1 MCRKENE
8 MTTEPKNNEAAEQ
21 IDINPKYGFRIVT
34 AKTAGFCFGVTNAV
48 DTAIREA
55 GKGGKLVT
63 YGPIIHNENV
73 VEDLRK
79 KGVGIINTPEEIPAA
94 SDGTI
99 IIRSHGVPK
108 AIYEAMEK
116 SGAHVVDATCPFVQR
131 IHRIVEDASA
141 KGEKIVIIG
150 NHGHAEVEGTT
161 GWSSTPVTVIETQ
174 EEAEAFE
181 EDRSVPLCVVS
192 QTTFNEAKFK
202 DLVAT
207 LKRKGYNTNVNETI
221 CYATHERQSEAR
233 RIAKQ
238 ADIMIVVGGKGS
250 SNTAKLYEIC
260 RAECERTYFVQTV
273 DDLKLSL
280 TGSEKLIGITAGAS
294 TPKNIIEEVQNRVR
308 GTDF

>member
-1 MCRKENE
+1 MAEEKIDYNE
-8 MTTEPKNNEAAEQ
+8 H
-21 IDINPKYGFRIVT
+21 YGFQIVT

-48 DTAIREA
+48 QTALREA
-55 GKGGKLVT
+55 EKGGRLVT
-63 YGPIIHNENV
+63 YGPIIHNDNV
-73 VEDLRK
+73 VADLARR
-79 KGVGIINTPEEIPAA
+79 GVGIINSPEEIKDAA
-94 SDGTI
+94 DGTI

-108 AIYEAMEK
+108 AIYKAMEE
-116 SGAHVVDATCPFVQR
+116 SGANVVDATCPFVKR
-131 IHRIVEDASA
+131 IHEIVEEASA

-150 NHGHAEVEGTT
+150 NHGHAEVEGTM
-161 GWSSTPVTVIETQ
+161 GWSSTPAVVIETQ
-174 EEAEAFE
+174 EEALSFE
-181 EDRSVPLCVVS
+181 EDRKIPLCVVS

-207 LKRKGYNTNVNETI
+207 LKKKGYNTTVNETI

-233 RIAKQ
+233 RIAKK

-260 RAECERTYFVQTV
+260 KAECERTYFVQTV